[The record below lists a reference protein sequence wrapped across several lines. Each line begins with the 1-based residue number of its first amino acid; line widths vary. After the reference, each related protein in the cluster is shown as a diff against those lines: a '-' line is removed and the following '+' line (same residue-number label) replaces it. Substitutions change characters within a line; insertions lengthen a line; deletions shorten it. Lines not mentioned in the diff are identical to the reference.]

1 MSYNLYPIIGFVS
14 TVLFTILASLATGGW
29 NESKELDVKFV
40 DQKIGRFFKKK

>member
-14 TVLFTILASLATGGW
+14 TASFSILASLATGGW
-29 NESKELDVKFV
+29 DQSKELDLRFV